1 MTKWKLTDAPAFSA
15 LINFIKQT
23 KTTSDANA
31 FEVSS
36 LREDFQELAEQT
48 AQTFSE
54 VDTALTNIDSEKLD
68 KTSGISAIIPVSGW
82 GTDTSI
88 GDYPKYY
95 DLSVTGVT
103 ANDRASVI
111 ISPVCIQTAVSCG
124 ICPTC
129 ETLAGIIRIRSA
141 KVPTEAIS
149 VQYWIEKGKV

>member
-82 GTDTSI
+82 CTDTSI

-95 DLSVTGVT
+95 DLSVTATVK
-103 ANDRASVI
+103 
-111 ISPVCIQTAVSCG
+111 C
-124 ICPTC
+124 
-129 ETLAGIIRIRSA
+129 
-141 KVPTEAIS
+141 
-149 VQYWIEKGKV
+149 QYSEWLFSGKSLQDVVAAQAFYY